1 MSKFCALKAAGM
13 GNRFKI
19 YVSYLARYDEV
30 LVEKN
35 EDRFIFTNFKPC
47 NKDEDI
53 KIYPWTGSGW
63 RLLVNENEEQYIKK
77 YKTID
82 QLYNDTPQYFIDKY
96 LPIWN
101 SLNINPEIKK
111 YIDDFTRE
119 WDKDDMIGIHIRTNY
134 PPVDDGSRSV
144 WVDFEGFERQVQM
157 YSSSQK
163 FFLASDHEP
172 IIEYYKKKYPNQ
184 IITHPRNDIVRH
196 DAHAD
201 NLQQTVDSFID
212 MYLLSQCYKK
222 QIFTFG
228 TTFSECSWWFGE
240 CRAEVVM
247 PTLWDKVP
255 RYFFDNVYYLK
266 NTMYNLNGEQVAAEG
281 CRTYAPLNV
290 GDNYKIK
297 DWKVIYG

>member
-1 MSKFCALKAAGM
+1 MSKFCALKSAGM

-35 EDRFIFTNFKPC
+35 EDRFIFTNFNPC

-53 KIYPWTGSGW
+53 KQYPWTGSGW
-63 RLLVNENEEQYIKK
+63 RLLVDENEEQYIKK

-96 LPIWN
+96 VPYWQ
-101 SLNINPEIKK
+101 SLNINPEIRKSV
-111 YIDDFTRE
+111 DAFTKD
-119 WDKDDMIGIHIRTNY
+119 WDKDNMIGIHIRTNY
-134 PPVDDGSRSV
+134 PPVDDGTRSV
-144 WVDFEGFERQVQM
+144 WVDFEGFEREVQM
-157 YSSSQK
+157 YSPSQK

-172 IIEYYKKKYPNQ
+172 IIDYYKNKYPNQ
-184 IITHPRNDIVRH
+184 IITYPRQDIVRH
-196 DAHAD
+196 DSVD
-201 NLQQTVDSFID
+201 NIQQSVDSFMD

-222 QIFTFG
+222 LILTFG

-240 CRAEVVM
+240 CKAKVVM
-247 PTLWDKVP
+247 PTFWDKVP
-255 RYFFDNVYYLK
+255 KDFYNNVYNLK
-266 NTMYNLNGEQVAAEG
+266 NTMYNLSGEEIAAEG

-290 GDNYKIK
+290 GKNYKIK
-297 DWKVIYG
+297 DWKVIYE

>member
-1 MSKFCALKAAGM
+1 MSKFCALKSAGM

-35 EDRFIFTNFKPC
+35 EDRFIFTNFNPC

-53 KIYPWTGSGW
+53 KQYPWTGSGW
-63 RLLVNENEEQYIKK
+63 RLLVDENEEQYIKK

-96 LPIWN
+96 VPYWQ
-101 SLNINPEIKK
+101 SLNINPEIRKFV
-111 YIDDFTRE
+111 DSFTKD
-119 WDKDDMIGIHIRTNY
+119 WDKDNMIGIHIRTNY
-134 PPVDDGSRSV
+134 PPVDDGTRSV
-144 WVDFEGFERQVQM
+144 WVDFEGFEREVQM
-157 YSSSQK
+157 YSPSQK

-172 IIEYYKKKYPNQ
+172 IIDYYKNKYPNQ
-184 IITHPRNDIVRH
+184 IITYPKQDIVRH
-196 DAHAD
+196 DSVD
-201 NLQQTVDSFID
+201 NIQQSVDSFMD

-222 QIFTFG
+222 LILTFG

-240 CRAEVVM
+240 CKAKVVM
-247 PTLWDKVP
+247 PTFWDKVP
-255 RYFFDNVYYLK
+255 KDFYNNVYNLK
-266 NTMYNLNGEQVAAEG
+266 NTMYNLSGEEIAAEG

-290 GDNYKIK
+290 GKNYKIK
-297 DWKVIYG
+297 DWKVIYE

>member
-47 NKDEDI
+47 NKEEDI

-119 WDKDDMIGIHIRTNY
+119 WDKDNMIGIHIRTNY

-163 FFLASDHEP
+163 FFLASDWKP
-172 IIEYYKKKYPNQ
+172 AIDYYTLKYPNQ
-184 IITHPRNDIVRH
+184 IITHPKNDIVRH
-196 DAHAD
+196 DSVD
-201 NLQQTVDSFID
+201 NFQQSADSFID

-228 TTFSECSWWFGE
+228 TTFSECSWWFGG

-247 PTLWDKVP
+247 PTFWDKVP
-255 RYFFDNVYYLK
+255 KDFYDNVYNLK

-281 CRTYAPLNV
+281 CRTYAPLSV

>member
-82 QLYNDTPQYFIDKY
+82 QLYNHTPQYFIDKY

-163 FFLASDHEP
+163 FFLASDYEP
-172 IIEYYKKKYPNQ
+172 IIDYYKNKYPNQ
-184 IITHPRNDIVRH
+184 IITYPKRDIVRH
-196 DAHAD
+196 DSVD
-201 NLQQTVDSFID
+201 NMQQSVDSFMD

-222 QIFTFG
+222 LILTFG
-228 TTFSECSWWFGE
+228 TTFSECSWWFGG

-247 PTLWDKVP
+247 PTFWDKVP
-255 RYFFDNVYYLK
+255 NDFYNNVYNLK
-266 NTMYNLNGEQVAAEG
+266 NTMYNLVGEEVAAEG

>member
-1 MSKFCALKAAGM
+1 MSKFCALKSAGM

-35 EDRFIFTNFKPC
+35 EDRFIFTNFNPC

-53 KIYPWTGSGW
+53 KQYPWTGSGW
-63 RLLVNENEEQYIKK
+63 RLLVDENEEQYIKK

-96 LPIWN
+96 VPYWQ
-101 SLNINPEIKK
+101 SLNINPEIRKSV
-111 YIDDFTRE
+111 DAFTKD
-119 WDKDDMIGIHIRTNY
+119 WDKENMIGIHIRTNY
-134 PPVDDGSRSV
+134 PPVDDGTRSV
-144 WVDFEGFERQVQM
+144 WVDFEGFEREVQM
-157 YSSSQK
+157 YSPSQK

-172 IIEYYKKKYPNQ
+172 IIDYYKNKYPNQ
-184 IITHPRNDIVRH
+184 IITYPKQDIVRH
-196 DAHAD
+196 DSVD
-201 NLQQTVDSFID
+201 NIQQSVDSFMD

-222 QIFTFG
+222 LILTFG

-240 CRAEVVM
+240 CKAKVVM
-247 PTLWDKVP
+247 PTFWDKVP
-255 RYFFDNVYYLK
+255 KDFYNNVYNLK
-266 NTMYNLNGEQVAAEG
+266 NTMYNLSGEEIAAEG

-290 GDNYKIK
+290 GKNYKIK
-297 DWKVIYG
+297 DWKVIYE

>member
-1 MSKFCALKAAGM
+1 MSKFCALKSAGM

-30 LVEKN
+30 LVEKS
-35 EDRFIFTNFKPC
+35 EDRYIFPNFNAC

-53 KIYPWTGSGW
+53 KKYPWTGSGW
-63 RLLVNENEEQYIKK
+63 RLLVDEHEEDHIEK

-96 LPIWN
+96 VPIWKK
-101 SLNINPEIKK
+101 LKINPDIKD
-111 YIDDFTRE
+111 YIDDFTKE
-119 WDKDDMIGIHIRTNY
+119 WDKDDMVGVHIRTNY
-134 PPVDDGSRSV
+134 PPVDDGRRSV
-144 WVDFEGFERQVQM
+144 WVDFEGFEREVQM

-172 IIEYYKKKYPNQ
+172 IIEYYKNKFPNQ

-196 DAHAD
+196 DSVD
-201 NLQQTVDSFID
+201 NVQQSVDSFID

-222 QIFTFG
+222 LILTFG

-240 CRAEVVM
+240 CKAKVVM

-255 RYFFDNVYYLK
+255 KDFYDNVYNLK
-266 NTMYNLNGEQVAAEG
+266 NTRYNLNGEEVAAEG
-281 CRTYAPLNV
+281 CRTYAPLSV
-290 GDNYKIK
+290 GNNYKIK
-297 DWKVIYG
+297 DWKVIYE